1 MSYTD
6 LLQSYQDRLSSMA
19 QNEESVGDYL
29 LNKSQEKINSYLEKT
44 GIPSQIGGVLE
55 QVGILSNN
63 SAVQTLLSKSGLKGV
78 FDQQVEALNRNING
92 LKDQMKEVQ
101 DKAVDFVDKQVESA
115 ENISQPILTRSQ
127 EGINMARQAEA
138 QVRELPQ
145 QAQQILGE
153 ARAAGEQVLGE
164 ARAAGE
170 QVIQQ
175 AQTTIGEARQ
185 EVQGSIENLTRGTQE
200 VAQSAMSGV
209 TERFSPEYLQSLSDD
224 ELKQAASQ
232 AFSRKQALRQQYEES
247 ELPNREQT
255 FQKLT
260 TEGRAERQAYL
271 NEAERRGLYQREQP
285 TAQLQQPETQG
296 VIEEPNVRPSQV
308 ARGAPEF
315 ETPSQQLPQIP
326 REVPSEIEPAI
337 EPVAQEE
344 QTVSNVATKTETAI
358 SDVGKVG
365 TGLEET
371 TAELPGISD
380 VGEVVGALL
389 QIGSLIAS
397 AFKPH
402 EDVQSITTPITGFG
416 FGSMN
421 QYGVGGSSIV

>member
-101 DKAVDFVDKQVESA
+101 DKAVDFVDKQFESA
-115 ENISQPILTRSQ
+115 QNISQPILTRSQ

-371 TAELPGISD
+371 TGELPGISE